1 MSAKRDISCFIS
13 AFAEIHKKPDGC
25 GPVLFHKKPII
36 CIMRLFAFV
45 PFVPYRAGTYARQTG
60 VSKAILT
67 RHRRAPA
74 LRLRLR
80 APPPASGGR
89 LPLVAPAAPAS
100 AAAGVSSA
108 PARLKPSP
116 KRPYRSSGFCFKRPA
131 ECKNLFRIVNFF
143 CPKKFSCPKTA
154 HLLYRSPFRVYNQA
168 KSRNRKLC
176 SDILPY
182 CPFLAGRYATDSL
195 QNKAVLNIICCVS
208 TRGKRVLTKMKEVYL

>member
-74 LRLRLR
+74 
-80 APPPASGGR
+80 
-89 LPLVAPAAPAS
+89 APAS

-116 KRPYRSSGFCFKRPA
+116 KRPYCSLRLRFKRPA
-131 ECKNLFRIVNFF
+131 ACKNLFRIVNFF
-143 CPKKFSCPKTA
+143 CTKEFSCPKTA

-176 SDILPY
+176 SDI
-182 CPFLAGRYATDSL
+182 
-195 QNKAVLNIICCVS
+195 
-208 TRGKRVLTKMKEVYL
+208 

>member
-74 LRLRLR
+74 
-80 APPPASGGR
+80 
-89 LPLVAPAAPAS
+89 
-100 AAAGVSSA
+100 
-108 PARLKPSP
+108 RLKPSP
-116 KRPYRSSGFCFKRPA
+116 KRPYRSSGLCFKQPA
-131 ECKNLFRIVNFF
+131 ACKNLFRIVNFF
-143 CPKKFSCPKTA
+143 CPKEFSCPKTA

-176 SDILPY
+176 SDI
-182 CPFLAGRYATDSL
+182 
-195 QNKAVLNIICCVS
+195 
-208 TRGKRVLTKMKEVYL
+208 

>member
-45 PFVPYRAGTYARQTG
+45 PFVPQEALARITDI
-60 VSKAILT
+60 SEAIQ
-67 RHRRAPA
+67 RNGRAPA

-116 KRPYRSSGFCFKRPA
+116 KRPYCSLRLRFKRPA
-131 ECKNLFRIVNFF
+131 ACKNLFRIVNFF
-143 CPKKFSCPKTA
+143 CPKKFFCPKTA

-168 KSRNRKLC
+168 KSRNRELC
-176 SDILPY
+176 SDI
-182 CPFLAGRYATDSL
+182 
-195 QNKAVLNIICCVS
+195 
-208 TRGKRVLTKMKEVYL
+208 

>member
-108 PARLKPSP
+108 PARLKPYCSL
-116 KRPYRSSGFCFKRPA
+116 RLRFKRPA
-131 ECKNLFRIVNFF
+131 ACKNLFRIVNFF
-143 CPKKFSCPKTA
+143 CPKKFFCPKTA
-154 HLLYRSPFRVYNQA
+154 HLLYRSHFRVYNQA
-168 KSRNRKLC
+168 KSRNRELC
-176 SDILPY
+176 SDI
-182 CPFLAGRYATDSL
+182 
-195 QNKAVLNIICCVS
+195 
-208 TRGKRVLTKMKEVYL
+208 

>member
-1 MSAKRDISCFIS
+1 MRAR
-13 AFAEIHKKPDGC
+13 
-25 GPVLFHKKPII
+25 LFHKKPII

-45 PFVPYRAGTYARQTG
+45 PFVPYRSGTYARQTG

-74 LRLRLR
+74 LRLR
-80 APPPASGGR
+80 
-89 LPLVAPAAPAS
+89 
-100 AAAGVSSA
+100 
-108 PARLKPSP
+108 
-116 KRPYRSSGFCFKRPA
+116 FKRPA
-131 ECKNLFRIVNFF
+131 ACKNLFRIVNFF
-143 CPKKFSCPKTA
+143 CPKEFSCPKTA

-168 KSRNRKLC
+168 KSKNRELC

-208 TRGKRVLTKMKEVYL
+208 TRGKRVLTQMKEVYL